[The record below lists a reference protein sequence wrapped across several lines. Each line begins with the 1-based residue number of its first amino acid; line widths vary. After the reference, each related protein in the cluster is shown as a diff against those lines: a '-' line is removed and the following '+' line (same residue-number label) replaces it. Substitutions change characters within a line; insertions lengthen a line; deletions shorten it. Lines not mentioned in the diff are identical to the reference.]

1 MRLSFSEM
9 IKTKMNLLQQMHNFI
24 LNIGDE
30 EIYEEWVTSCVPDE
44 PSEDDYEFIASNET
58 LWNEIT
64 EKFIQI
70 IKHTK

>member
-9 IKTKMNLLQQMHNFI
+9 IKTRMNLLQQMHNFI
-24 LNIGDE
+24 LSIGDE

>member
-30 EIYEEWVTSCVPDE
+30 EIYEEWVTFCVPDE
-44 PSEDDYEFIASNET
+44 PSEDDYEFIASDEI

>member
-44 PSEDDYEFIASNET
+44 PSEDDYEFIASNEI

-70 IKHTK
+70 IKRTK

>member
-1 MRLSFSEM
+1 
-9 IKTKMNLLQQMHNFI
+9 MHNFI
-24 LNIGDE
+24 LSIGDE

>member
-58 LWNEIT
+58 LWDEIT

>member
-1 MRLSFSEM
+1 MQLSFSEM

-30 EIYEEWVTSCVPDE
+30 EIYEEWVTFCIPDE
-44 PSEDDYEFIASNET
+44 PSEDDYEFIANDET

>member
-24 LNIGDE
+24 LDIGDE

>member
-9 IKTKMNLLQQMHNFI
+9 IKTRMNLLQQMHNFI

-44 PSEDDYEFIASNET
+44 PSEDDYEFIANDEI

-70 IKHTK
+70 IKRTK

>member
-44 PSEDDYEFIASNET
+44 PSEDDYEFIANDEI